1 MSTLSSTGV
10 RAATGTR
17 EAAAGVSAA
26 AKVRPAGKQSRQRH
40 TPGGA
45 ALGKDAGQETQR
57 TAAAVLD
64 VLAGVR
70 TPSQAAEALG
80 VSQARYFQVETRA
93 VQALVD
99 SCAPRPRGPGRNVD
113 KELVSL
119 RRQLQRLQQEV
130 SRQQTLL
137 RLAQRSIG
145 LPPPRPTTVTKP
157 SGTARSKKRPR
168 HPVVR
173 ALRAAEALHRRSQEA
188 GGTQTSQEAA
198 ATAATPALA
207 DQG

>member
-1 MSTLSSTGV
+1 MSMLPSNGTRATTGV
-10 RAATGTR
+10 R
-17 EAAAGVSAA
+17 EAAGASAA
-26 AKVRPAGKQSRQRH
+26 AKVRPAGKRSRQRH

-45 ALGKDAGQETQR
+45 ALGKDAGQEAQR

-70 TPSQAAEALG
+70 TPRQAAEALG

-113 KELVSL
+113 KELATL

-137 RLAQRSIG
+137 RLAQRTIG
-145 LPPPRPTTVTKP
+145 LPPPRPTLAKP
-157 SGTARSKKRPR
+157 SGTGQSKKRPR
-168 HPVVR
+168 RPVVR
-173 ALRAAEALHRRSQEA
+173 ALRAAEALQRRSQEA
-188 GGTQTSQEAA
+188 AQSASPEAA
-198 ATAATPALA
+198 APAVPE
-207 DQG
+207 QG